1 MSLSDY
7 DVIIVGGGIPGLTLA
22 CGRIGSGL
30 RIAVIEA
37 RSEAQVRDR
46 PHAYALSPL
55 SAKIFSSIG
64 LWEQIAPAITHFS
77 QVALSDADYPH
88 RVIFTPADIGEA
100 TVYYCAEHRVLQA
113 ALQQLAASNSH
124 ITCYYETR
132 VQAVTYGAQLA
143 EVSVATGERQQA
155 QKQQYLT
162 ASLVVAADGINSRI
176 RQQAG
181 IPSDGWNY
189 WQSCVPAYVSPAPT
203 PQNIAHERF
212 WPSGPFAILPLPGNR
227 CQIVWVAPHKEA
239 EAIAAL
245 PPDQFIAA
253 MQDRYG
259 DHAGSLRLLSK
270 PLVFPARLMHSRR
283 YYRPRLVL
291 IGDAAHHCHP
301 VGGQGLNLGIRDAA
315 TLARV
320 LSDAQQQQQQDLGD
334 VKVLRRY
341 GHRRWE
347 NWVMLLFT
355 DILNRTFSNRWP
367 PIVML
372 RRWVL
377 RLMISWAPL
386 RHLMLRLM
394 TGLWGT
400 RLYKSA
406 AAQVRESAMTPTIP
420 HPSHS
425 EPGTLVSSLKYRG
438 GSK

>member
-22 CGRIGSGL
+22 CGLIGSGL

-37 RSEAQVRDR
+37 RSEAQVSDR

-113 ALQQLAASNSH
+113 ALQRLAASNSH

-189 WQSCVPAYVSPAPT
+189 WQSCVTAFVSPAHSH
-203 PQNIAHERF
+203 QNIAHERF

-245 PPDQFIAA
+245 SPDQFIAA

-259 DHAGSLRLLSK
+259 DHSGSLRLLSK

-283 YYRPRLVL
+283 YYRPRLAL

-341 GHRRWE
+341 GRRRWE

-386 RHLMLRLM
+386 RRLMLRLM
-394 TGLWGT
+394 TGLWGN

-425 EPGTLVSSLKYRG
+425 EPGTLVSSLKSRG